1 MSARGDAM
9 SSLDEKYVLS
19 STQTRRKEPSGKQ
32 IEIEIA
38 GYTFVA
44 DLLDHMA
51 PRTCAAIL
59 SALPLE
65 TITYHQFW
73 SGSGLQVHGP
83 ALKTAAQ
90 KFGLWPDPQYPDY
103 GENPNIFSCRGE
115 VGFHPISPGLFI
127 TYGKSRFYGPEYGVL
142 PTYIFAEI
150 NRDLDKLKEIG
161 RKIGR
166 EGQQKIVIR
175 EKK

>member
-1 MSARGDAM
+1 MST
-9 SSLDEKYVLS
+9 DEKFVLPPD
-19 STQTRRKEPSGKQ
+19 QTRRKEPSGKQ

-38 GYTFVA
+38 GQTFLA
-44 DLLDHMA
+44 NLLDHLA
-51 PRTCAAIL
+51 PRTCSAIL
-59 SALPLE
+59 STLPFE
-65 TITYHQFW
+65 SIVYHQFW

-83 ALKTAAQ
+83 VLKAAAQ
-90 KFGLWPDPQYPDY
+90 KFGLWPDPMYPDY
-103 GENPNIFSCRGE
+103 GENPNIYSCRGE

-150 NRDLDKLKEIG
+150 NNDLDKLREIG

-166 EGQQKIVIR
+166 EGQQKIAMR